1 MSHPAVD
8 GKMHMGIGH
17 TLALRWVYIGCVVG
31 IHWVYVGFTFGARWV
46 YIGCTLGI
54 HWVYVGHVMGRS
66 RVLGSCSR
74 NYGQGRL
81 SSKRLARLFLIFK
94 FTIFII
100 SAFIIYNKI
109 TIAAIATSITWFEH
123 YKLTRSQDSWNQLIL
138 LRFLVYQNTAL
149 VFTFR
154 SFVRLSH
161 AWHLNFSW

>member
-17 TLALRWVYIGCVVG
+17 TLALRWVYIGCMVG

-54 HWVYVGHVMGRS
+54 HWVYVGHMMGRS
-66 RVLGSCSR
+66 RVWGSCSR

-81 SSKRLARLFLIFK
+81 SSKRPARLFLIFN

-100 SAFIIYNKI
+100 SVFIVYTKI
-109 TIAAIATSITWFEH
+109 TIAVITTSKGSSKDECSTGLKQSFLGH
-123 YKLTRSQDSWNQLIL
+123 DL
-138 LRFLVYQNTAL
+138 LDL
-149 VFTFR
+149 FR
-154 SFVRLSH
+154 SMIIKKNRSKVRDNH
-161 AWHLNFSW
+161 RIVIG